1 MTMAMTSPT
10 CWSTNDHGDDVT
22 DLVVFWQRVHG
33 LGQVEVLD
41 VVVNVQLVVTTEH
54 KIGCGGRLASERGQ
68 VQMGQRVQ
76 RCGRDSNNIIV
87 VVVVVTTIVIVIIVV
102 VVIFVVIIVI
112 TYNNV
117 VVVIVIVISFGV
129 IIINNVIGNPLAVC
143 HDHT

>member
-33 LGQVEVLD
+33 VGQVEVLD

-54 KIGCGGRLASERGQ
+54 KIGCGERLASERGQ

-76 RCGRDSNNIIV
+76 RCGRDSNNII
-87 VVVVVTTIVIVIIVV
+87 VVVVTTIVIVIIVV

-117 VVVIVIVISFGV
+117 VVVIVIVVVISFGI

-143 HDHT
+143 HNHT